1 MGKRLV
7 TQFISVKNNG
17 KPKVLLTVIGYLS
30 LLLKYTDFIFIFNFH
45 FLSSNTMYKRDFS
58 LF

>member
-1 MGKRLV
+1 MGKCLV
-7 TQFISVKNNG
+7 TQFISVKNNR
-17 KPKVLLTVIGYLS
+17 KRKILLTVIGYLS
-30 LLLKYTDFIFIFNFH
+30 LLLKYTDFIFIFH

>member
-1 MGKRLV
+1 M

-17 KPKVLLTVIGYLS
+17 KTKVLLTVIGYLS

>member
-1 MGKRLV
+1 MGKCLV
-7 TQFISVKNNG
+7 TQFISVKNNR
-17 KPKVLLTVIGYLS
+17 KRKVLLTVIGYLS
-30 LLLKYTDFIFIFNFH
+30 LLLKYTDFIFIFH